1 MSNWEGMTVAEF
13 NELPAAERKK
23 NEYGIAKEVAFG
35 RIKNEA
41 IAAIDYIEDLG
52 ITNDYENGCANR
64 ERHLGWLQ
72 ALVAC
77 YEQGS
82 GAQSRQELQAQ
93 TEQTQFAA
101 SLADEVNEL
110 SIELRKTLDALIAYE
125 TAYLAVIYGRRQ
137 GVHYRDDLGNFT
149 EYSPEEIYRNELV
162 EKEYQRKIFKSVT
175 EVEAI
180 ASSGADL
187 EERHLQMKKVMGTEE

>member
-1 MSNWEGMTVAEF
+1 MSNWEEMTVAEF
-13 NELPAAERKK
+13 NELPADERKK

-35 RIKNEA
+35 RIKNES
-41 IAAIDYIEDLG
+41 IKAIDYIEDLG
-52 ITNDYENGCANR
+52 IANDYANGCANR

-82 GAQSRQELQAQ
+82 GLQARQELQAQ

-110 SIELRKTLDALIAYE
+110 SIELRKTLESLIAHE
-125 TAYLAVIYGRRQ
+125 TAYLAVIYGRKQ
-137 GVHYRDDLGNFT
+137 NIHYQDDLGNFN

-162 EKEYQRKIFKSVT
+162 EKEYQRKIFKSVS
-175 EVEAI
+175 EIEAI
-180 ASSGADL
+180 ASSGAGL
-187 EERHLQMKKVMGTEE
+187 EERHRQMKKAMGTEE